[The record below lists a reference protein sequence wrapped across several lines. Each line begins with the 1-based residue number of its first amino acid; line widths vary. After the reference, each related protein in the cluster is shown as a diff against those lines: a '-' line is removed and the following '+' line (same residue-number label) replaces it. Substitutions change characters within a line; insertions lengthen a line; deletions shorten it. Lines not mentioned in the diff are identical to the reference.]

1 MKILIFPTS
10 LLIRSNKDFLFHLIY
25 FILKSILRIFGF
37 NLKSKNL
44 FLSGDLNHYGEII
57 RIMGAKNVFFCPN
70 LSPIYYNKFFKIFPF
85 IQNDNYPS
93 NFDFLKPS
101 FISFKKAEKNL
112 NKFDVI
118 LSSIRC
124 SNKALNIL
132 KKRTKYKNIHCIF
145 DRFDHEEV
153 YFDIKKIFRNFK
165 ETQFDIYFKQ
175 DIPIHFKNKKI
186 FPISPLPVKNITNR
200 IKQDKKIYP
209 FSFVGHYQ
217 KSHTRDDRF
226 ELIELISKHFP
237 TSKLIYSHD
246 REHQINDKDLKKI
259 LVSTKINLSPSGRIW
274 DSYRHTELVNYGSP
288 ILLPKND
295 SKICG
300 EEWIDLHDCI
310 IYETKFIEGKWK
322 IINTDELIKKLN
334 YVLNDDNLQK
344 SIYDN
349 YRKKVIKEHTQKVRS
364 EYILSIMRKT
374 YEEKYKINLSN

>member
-10 LLIRSNKDFLFHLIY
+10 LLIRSNKIFLFHLMY
-25 FILKSILRIFGF
+25 FFLRAILKLFGI
-37 NLKSKNL
+37 NLMAKNL

-57 RIMGAKNVFFCPN
+57 RIVGPKNVFFCPN
-70 LSPIYYNKFFKIFPF
+70 LSPIYYNKFYKIFPF

-101 FISFKKAEKNL
+101 FISFEKAQKNL

-124 SNKALNIL
+124 SKKAKNIL
-132 KKRTKYKNIHCIF
+132 NKRKKFKNIHCVF

-153 YFDIKKIFRNFK
+153 YFDIKTIFRNF
-165 ETQFDIYFKQ
+165 EENQFDIYFKQ
-175 DIPIHFKNKKI
+175 DIPIDYKNKKI
-186 FPISPLPVKNITNR
+186 FPISPLPVKKVKSGIVEEE
-200 IKQDKKIYP
+200 KIYP

-226 ELIELISKHFP
+226 ELIELIRKHFP
-237 TSKLIYSHD
+237 TSKLIYSED
-246 REHQINDKDLKKI
+246 RKHQINNKDLNKI
-259 LVSTKINLSPSGRIW
+259 LLSTKINLSPSGRIW

-288 ILLPKND
+288 ILIPKND

-300 EEWIDLHDCI
+300 EEWLDLYNCI
-310 IYETKFIEGKWK
+310 IYETKFSNGKWK
-322 IINTDELIKKLN
+322 IINTDQLIKKLN
-334 YVLNDDNLQK
+334 YVLNDKNLQK

-349 YRKKVIKEHTQKVRS
+349 YRKKVIKEHTQKIRS
-364 EYILSIMRKT
+364 EYILSIMKKT
-374 YEEKYKINLSN
+374 YEKKYKINLK